1 MSSIVRLINKY
12 RDIIPY
18 AIFGVLT
25 TIVNV
30 ITYWIAVHLFLLPV
44 MAGTI
49 FAWTIAVSF
58 AYVTNRRWVF
68 HSGAKGIKTIIAEL
82 VSFFICRLATGA
94 VDWLCMF
101 ICVDILKYNDVII
114 KTAANILVIV
124 LNYIA
129 SKLIIFKNSKD
140 V

>member
-1 MSSIVRLINKY
+1 MSSIVRLINKF
-12 RDIIPY
+12 RDIISY
-18 AIFGVLT
+18 VIFGVLT

-44 MAGTI
+44 MIGTI
-49 FAWTIAVSF
+49 LAWTIAVSF
-58 AYVTNRRWVF
+58 AYITNRKWVF
-68 HSGAKGIKTIIAEL
+68 HSRAKGIKAIIREL
-82 VSFFICRLATGA
+82 FSFFACRLATGA

-114 KTAANILVIV
+114 KIAANILVIV

-129 SKLIIFKNSKD
+129 SKLIIFKNSKN

>member
-12 RDIIPY
+12 RDVIPY

-44 MAGTI
+44 MVGTI

-68 HSGAKGIKTIIAEL
+68 HSGSKGIKAIIAEL

-114 KTAANILVIV
+114 KTVANILVIV